1 MIYCLK
7 KNNLLFTLEFV
18 RHARPSTK
26 IIVQPFGYTSLKHA
40 HQDDI
45 HKPKIAGQKFGDFWL

>member
-7 KNNLLFTLEFV
+7 KKNNLLLTLEFV
-18 RHARPSTK
+18 RRARPSTK
-26 IIVQPFGYTSLKHA
+26 IVVQPFGYTREHA

-45 HKPKIAGQKFGDFWL
+45 HKPQIAGQKFGDFRL